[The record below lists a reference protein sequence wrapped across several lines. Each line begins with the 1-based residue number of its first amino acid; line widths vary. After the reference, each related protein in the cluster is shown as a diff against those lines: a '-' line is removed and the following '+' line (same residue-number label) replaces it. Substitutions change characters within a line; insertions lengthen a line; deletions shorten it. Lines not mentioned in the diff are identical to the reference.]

1 MVMPMAIPLGLALGI
16 PLPIAIAPVLSGGV
30 CGDHCSP
37 LSDTTVMA
45 SMFSGSDHI
54 AHVKTQIPY
63 ALLSAAI
70 SILAYILISINFNS
84 KLLWAITMVLGL
96 TLCYVMIRILSNLDA
111 KRKGIKIPL
120 EK

>member
-1 MVMPMAIPLGLALGI
+1 MASSLLGMLILFDGYSTGTAWGTMGMVMPMAIPLGLALGI

-37 LSDTTVMA
+37 LSDTTVRT

-63 ALLSAAI
+63 ALLGAAVA
-70 SILAYILISINFNS
+70 ILAYILISINFNS
-84 KLLWAITMVLGL
+84 KLLWAITMVVG
-96 TLCYVMIRILSNLDA
+96 
-111 KRKGIKIPL
+111 
-120 EK
+120 